1 VKKLLIDCV
10 PAMYFPQAVYNALPS
25 RPVSAERQISQPAE
39 SILADRFLKPHNAD
53 EARLRRQSA
62 WWEMIGY
69 LFATSVLLV
78 LSLSMLIMWLNTFV
92 VPYGTFL
99 RASCL
104 VLNSTQSSVA
114 EGFMREPLFRAEVY
128 VYVFNTTY
136 TDCCCPNY
144 YGQDRCAEWEA
155 LAYDTIMQSFTSG
168 DKTDFLADYG
178 YPGTFHACWHS
189 PLKDQVVLVRS
200 FYGEFLMAPTLAFI
214 FGVLG
219 LRNSFL
225 KIDTYRESANLFD
238 KLTGKIDT
246 SSSEPKTEDMSLNFC
261 KKEADDEAEG
271 D

>member
-1 VKKLLIDCV
+1 
-10 PAMYFPQAVYNALPS
+10 MYFPQAVYNALPS
-25 RPVSAERQISQPAE
+25 RPVSAERQISQPVE
-39 SILADRFLKPHNAD
+39 SIVADRFLKPHNAD

-69 LFATSVLLV
+69 SFATTALLIFF
-78 LSLSMLIMWLNTFV
+78 LSTLIMWLNTYV

-104 VLNSTQSSVA
+104 VLNSTQSSIA

-128 VYVFNTTY
+128 LYVFNTTY

-155 LAYDTIMQSFTSG
+155 LAYNNIMQSFTSG
-168 DKTDFLADYG
+168 DKTDFLAEYG
-178 YPGTFHACWHS
+178 YPGTFHTCWHS
-189 PLKDQVVLVRS
+189 PLKDRVLLVRS
-200 FYGEFLMAPTLAFI
+200 IYGEFLMAPMLAFI

-225 KIDTYRESANLFD
+225 KIQTYRESAHIFD
-238 KLTGKIDT
+238 KLTSKVKT
-246 SSSEPKTEDMSLNFC
+246 STTEQKTEDLPLN
-261 KKEADDEAEG
+261 KRKVEAGDEEAE
-271 D
+271 DD

>member
-1 VKKLLIDCV
+1 MVGNDWVFIRD
-10 PAMYFPQAVYNALPS
+10 
-25 RPVSAERQISQPAE
+25 ISVACPLV
-39 SILADRFLKPHNAD
+39 INAD
-53 EARLRRQSA
+53 H
-62 WWEMIGY
+62 
-69 LFATSVLLV
+69 
-78 LSLSMLIMWLNTFV
+78 
-92 VPYGTFL
+92 
-99 RASCL
+99 
-104 VLNSTQSSVA
+104 VA
-114 EGFMREPLFRAEVY
+114 EHVRCTVWNISKGVMFGSQLNPKLRCRGIYAGTAFQSRSY

-246 SSSEPKTEDMSLNFC
+246 SSSERKTEDMSLNFR
-261 KKEADDEAEG
+261 KKEADDEAE
-271 D
+271 DD